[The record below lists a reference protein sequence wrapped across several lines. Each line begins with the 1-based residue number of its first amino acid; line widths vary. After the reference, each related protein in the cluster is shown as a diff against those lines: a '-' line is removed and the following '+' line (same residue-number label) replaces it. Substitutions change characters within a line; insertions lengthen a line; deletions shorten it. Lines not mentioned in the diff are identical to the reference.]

1 MNKFQDKI
9 FKEFEEDLYRCL
21 DMSLDDYMNFIGG
34 TREGLSMKF
43 NEVRENAGVR
53 QLRLHMHQCIS
64 TLSIV
69 FEEEKLGRKMTIE
82 EMDQNAER
90 LGLSITYMT

>member
-1 MNKFQDKI
+1 MNKFQNKI

-21 DMSLDDYMNFIGG
+21 DMSLDDYMTITGN
-34 TREGLSMKF
+34 THEGLSTKF
-43 NEVRENAGVR
+43 NEVLEKDGVR

-64 TLSIV
+64 TLSII
-69 FEEEKLGRKMTIE
+69 FEEEKLGRQMTVE

-90 LGLSITYMT
+90 LGLSITYN